1 MKRKWEHPENSQ
13 NGKQYWRS
21 LDELSDTPQFRQ
33 WLEREFPAGAQE
45 MEMND
50 ISRRSFLRLM
60 GGSLALAGLGMAGC
74 RRPEGYIVPFT
85 NSPEWIV
92 PGNKTQYATAMP
104 RRRGA
109 LALHATTYEGRPT
122 KVDGNPLLDAG
133 LSDSHVQASI
143 LDLYDPDRTRF
154 FKKGGKKVDLAAFA
168 NFIDETSKTYGAT
181 QGEGLAFLTES
192 STSPTLQRLRSEFKS
207 KFPKAIISSY
217 EAISTDSELKATEIA
232 FGQRQ
237 QIIPQYDSAEV
248 ILSLDCDFCGT
259 DEGGVS
265 AVKGFASR
273 RRVRKAGDKMNRL
286 YVAESRI
293 TSTGGMA
300 DHRLRLKA
308 SQQPAFLGLIAKEMV
323 ASGASAELASAAN
336 AVPSNVNFTEAQK
349 RWARETA
356 IDLLKYGKGMVVVG
370 SQQPVAVHLL
380 AIAINQV
387 LGAYRNGSIQ
397 VTAPVQIA
405 SAPFSDLVAAMK
417 AGSVKTLFILGGNP
431 AYNTPVDIDWTSLQK
446 SVGQVVRI
454 GSYEDETTDVK
465 ADWVAPLAH
474 YLETWGDARAV
485 DGTYLALQPMILPLF
500 SGVSE
505 LQVFAALLGQ
515 KECLQPLPVVEP
527 AKVAAPTLPG
537 QAGNLPIPPEMLIVQ
552 KTFVE
557 LTKSNNWNK
566 LLHDGF
572 WSGTAFAPVS
582 VSFRAG
588 NVADAIKQNFP
599 AYQDGLEVTFFA
611 CPKVDDGRYANNGWL
626 QELPD
631 VQSKL
636 TWDNAA
642 YVSYTTARRLGL
654 KIAEIRPITVALD
667 PTEVKRREENP
678 TLEIDGDEADVVII
692 KVDGRSLEIPIYVM
706 PGQADDSFA
715 IALGYGRSFNG
726 YIGNKVGSNAFSIRT
741 STAPFVVQNVEITRA
756 GKTFNLAQTQH
767 HFSMEGRAIVRELTL
782 EEFNKNAGIVK
793 QMGIDGHQPE
803 DMRSLYETEKGT
815 GNRPVMT
822 DPHQWGMVID
832 LTTCVA
838 CNACVVACQS
848 ENNIPIVGKD
858 QVRRG
863 RSMHWMRIDR
873 YYSES
878 PTDPQMAVQPMLCQ
892 HCENAPC
899 ETVCPVNATIHTEDG
914 LNIMAYNRCIGTRY
928 CANNCPY
935 KVRRFNFFDYNK
947 RKVNKTH
954 KFLGFDVGNL
964 YFGPFGE
971 QNDDKMAEMQKNP
984 NVTVRMRGVMEKC
997 TFCVQRVEEA
1007 KINALRLSKNAEKQK
1022 IATDSFK
1029 SACQQ
1034 ACSAEAIVFGDI
1046 ANPESEVAKLRA
1058 LDQNYGVLSY
1068 LGTRPRVTYLARV
1081 RNPNPLLPDDYDK
1094 VGLKSDWDKQ
1104 SHVGSHGH
1112 GHGEEHGAHSNES
1125 AHH

>member
-21 LDELSDTPQFRQ
+21 LGELSDTPQFRE

-92 PGNKTQYATAMP
+92 PGNKTLYATAMP

-109 LALHATTYEGRPT
+109 VALHATTYEGRPT
-122 KVDGNPLLDAG
+122 KLDGNALTGSTSADG
-133 LSDSHVQASI
+133 HVQASI
-143 LDLYDPDRTRF
+143 LDLYDPDRSRF
-154 FKKGGKKVDLAAFA
+154 FKKSGKKVDGKAFA
-168 NFIDETSKTYGAT
+168 DFIEEVSKNYAST

-192 STSPTLQRLRSEFKS
+192 STSPTLQRLRTEFKGKFS
-207 KFPKAIISSY
+207 KALVAAY
-217 EAISTDSELKATEIA
+217 EPISTDAELKATEIA
-232 FGQRQ
+232 FGQRS
-237 QIIPQYDSAEV
+237 QINPAYAKADV
-248 ILSLDCDFCGT
+248 IFALDCDFSSK
-259 DEGGVS
+259 DESGVD
-265 AVKGFASR
+265 AAKEFASR
-273 RRVRKAGDKMNRL
+273 RRVRKSGDMMNRL

-293 TSTGGMA
+293 TSTGGNA
-300 DHRLRLKA
+300 DHRIRMKA
-308 SQQPAFLGLIAKEMV
+308 SKQPAFLALIAKEMV
-323 ASGASAELASAAN
+323 GRGAPDLQGAISAITAN
-336 AVPSNVNFTEAQK
+336 VSFTEVEQ
-349 RWARETA
+349 RWAREMT
-356 IDLLKYGKGMVVVG
+356 IDLMQSGKGLVVVG

-380 AIAINQV
+380 AIAVNQA
-387 LGAYRNGSIQ
+387 LNAYRNGIVQ
-397 VTAPVQIA
+397 VTTPVQIPAA
-405 SAPFSDLVAAMK
+405 SLTDLISAIK
-417 AGSVKTLFILGGNP
+417 AGSVKTLFIIGGNP
-431 AYNTPVDIDWTSLQK
+431 VYNAPVDVDWANLQK
-446 SVGQVVRI
+446 SVEQVIRI
-454 GSYEDETTDVK
+454 GAYEDETTNAK
-465 ADWVAPLAH
+465 ADWIAPLAH

-515 KECLQPLPVVEP
+515 KECLLPLPTIEP

-537 QAGNLPIPPEMLIVQ
+537 QPSNLPIPPDMLVVQ

-557 LTKSNNWNK
+557 VTKSNNWNK

-572 WSGTAFAPVS
+572 WSGTAFSATS
-582 VSFRAG
+582 GAYRSS
-588 NVADAIKQNFP
+588 NVADGIKQNFP
-599 AYQDGLEVTFFA
+599 AYQEGLEVTFFA
-611 CPKVDDGRYANNGWL
+611 CPKLDDGRYANNGWL

-667 PTEVKRREENP
+667 PTEVKRRDENP

-706 PGQADDSFA
+706 PGQADDSIA
-715 IALGYGRSFNG
+715 IALGYGRDFNG
-726 YIGNKVGSNAFSIRT
+726 YIGHQVGSNAFSIRT
-741 STAPFVVQNVEITRA
+741 SANPFVAQNVEISRA
-756 GKTFNLAQTQH
+756 GKTYNLAQTQH
-767 HFSMEGRAIVRELTL
+767 HFSMEGRAIVRELSL
-782 EEFNKNAGIVK
+782 EEFTKNASIVHK
-793 QMGIDGHQPE
+793 MGIDGHQPE
-803 DMRSLYETEKGT
+803 DMRSLYEIEKGT
-815 GNRPVMT
+815 GHRPEMK

-832 LTTCVA
+832 LTTCIG
-838 CNACVVACQS
+838 CTACVIACQS

-947 RKVNKTH
+947 RKVNKKH
-954 KFLGFDVGNL
+954 KLLGFDIGNL

-971 QNDDKMAEMQKNP
+971 QNDDKMLEMQKNP

-997 TFCVQRVEEA
+997 TFCVQRIEEA
-1007 KINALRLSKNAEKQK
+1007 KISAIRLSKGTEKQR

-1034 ACSAEAIVFGDI
+1034 ACPSEAIVFGDI
-1046 ANPESEVAKLRA
+1046 ANPETEVSKLRA
-1058 LDQNYGVLSY
+1058 LDHNYGVLSY
-1068 LGTRPRVTYLARV
+1068 LGTKPRVTYLARV
-1081 RNPNPLLPDDYDK
+1081 RNPTPLMPDADK
-1094 VGLKSDWDKQ
+1094 VGLGSDWDKQ
-1104 SHVGSHGH
+1104 SHLGSHGH

>member
-1 MKRKWEHPENSQ
+1 MKRKWQHPENTQ

-21 LDELSDTPQFRQ
+21 LDELAGTPAFSK
-33 WLEREFPAGAQE
+33 WLQREFPAGADE
-45 MEMND
+45 LELD
-50 ISRRSFLRLM
+50 SVSRRSFLRLM
-60 GGSLALAGLGMAGC
+60 GGSLALAGLGMTGC

-85 NSPEWIV
+85 NSPEWMV
-92 PGNKTQYATAMP
+92 PGKTTLYSTAMP

-109 LALHATTYEGRPT
+109 VSLHATTYEGRPT
-122 KVDGNPLLDAG
+122 KLDGNPLLNNG
-133 LSDSHVQASI
+133 LSDSHVQAAI

-154 FKKGGKKVDLAAFA
+154 FKKGNKKVDLAAFA
-168 NFIDETSKTYGAT
+168 AFIEEVSKNYAAT

-192 STSPTLQRLRSEFKS
+192 STSPTLQRLRAEFKS
-207 KFPKAIISSY
+207 KFPKALISAY

-232 FGQRQ
+232 FGQRLQ
-237 QIIPQYDSAEV
+237 LLPQFDKADV
-248 ILSLDCDFCGT
+248 ILSLDCDFCAT
-259 DEGGVS
+259 DEGGIG
-265 AVKGFASR
+265 AIKGFASR
-273 RRVRKAGDKMNRL
+273 RRVRKSGDTMNRL

-308 SQQPAFLGLIAKEMV
+308 SQQPAFLALVAKEMAANGAGADLTTLANSV
-323 ASGASAELASAAN
+323 SGA
-336 AVPSNVNFTEAQK
+336 VTFTEVQL

-356 IDLLKYGKGMVVVG
+356 IDLIKYGKGMVVVG

-380 AIAINQV
+380 AIAMNQA
-387 LGAYRNGSIQ
+387 LGAYRNEVIR
-397 VTAPVQIA
+397 VTAPVQIPT
-405 SAPFSDLVAAMK
+405 APFSELVTAVK
-417 AGSVKTLFILGGNP
+417 AGSVKTLFIIGGNP
-431 AYNTPVDIDWTSLQK
+431 VYNTPVDLQWADLQK
-446 SVGQVVRI
+446 SVEQVVRV
-454 GSYEDETTDVK
+454 GSYEDETTSVK
-465 ADWVAPLAH
+465 SDWTIPLAH
-474 YLETWGDARAV
+474 FLETWGDARAV

-500 SGVSE
+500 GAVSE
-505 LQVFAALLGQ
+505 LQIFAALLGE
-515 KECLQPLPVVEP
+515 KECLMPLPVVAP
-527 AKVAAPTLPG
+527 AKVATPTVPG
-537 QAGNLPIPPEMLIVQ
+537 QASNVPIPPELTVVQ

-557 LTKSNNWNK
+557 VTKANNWNK

-572 WSGTAFAPVS
+572 WAGSAFA
-582 VSFRAG
+582 
-588 NVADAIKQNFP
+588 NVAVAYRSAAVVESVKQNFP
-599 AYQDGLEVTFFA
+599 SYQEGLEVTFFA
-611 CPKVDDGRYANNGWL
+611 CPKIDDGRYANNGWL

-642 YVSYTTARRLGL
+642 YVSYTTARKLGL
-654 KIAEIRPITVALD
+654 RIAEIKPITIALD
-667 PTEVKRREENP
+667 PAEVKRREENP
-678 TLEIDGDEADVVII
+678 TLELDGDDADVVII
-692 KVDGRSLEIPIYVM
+692 EVEGRSIEIPVYVM
-706 PGQADDSFA
+706 PGQADDSIA

-726 YIGNKVGSNAFSIRT
+726 YVGNKVGSNAFAIRT
-741 STAPFVVQNVEITRA
+741 STNLFVAQNVKISRA
-756 GKTFNLAQTQH
+756 NKDFRLAQTQH

-793 QMGIDGHQPE
+793 IMGIDGHQPA
-803 DMRSLYETEKGT
+803 DMASLYETQMGT
-815 GNRPVMT
+815 GHRPQLT

-832 LTTCVA
+832 LTTCVG

-848 ENNIPIVGKD
+848 ENNIPIVGKS
-858 QVRRG
+858 QVGRG

-899 ETVCPVNATIHTEDG
+899 ETVCPVNATVHSEDG
-914 LNIMAYNRCIGTRY
+914 LNVMAYNRCIGTRY

-947 RKVNKTH
+947 RKVNKSH
-954 KFLGFDVGNL
+954 KLLGFEVGNL

-971 QNDDKMAEMQKNP
+971 QNDDKVAEMQKNP

-997 TFCVQRVEEA
+997 TFCIQRVEEA
-1007 KINALRLSKNAEKQK
+1007 KINALRLSKNTEKQK
-1022 IATDSFK
+1022 VATDSFK

-1034 ACSAEAIVFGDI
+1034 ACPAEAIVFGDI
-1046 ANPESEVAKLRA
+1046 ANPESAVTKLRA
-1058 LDQNYGVLSY
+1058 LEQNYGVLSY

-1081 RNPNPLLPDDYDK
+1081 RNPNPLLPDDYEK

-1104 SHVGSHGH
+1104 SHLGGHGD
-1112 GHGEEHGAHSNES
+1112 GHGEEHGAHKSES
-1125 AHH
+1125 GHH